1 MKIPLP
7 TALPLWLLPVLIGF
21 FSLNLGGYLLFDH
34 DEGAF
39 SEATRGMF
47 ERGDFITT
55 WLNDRVRFDK
65 PILIYWLQ
73 AISISLFGTEVW
85 AFRLPSVL
93 AGIGWSLSV
102 FAFARRYI
110 SRDTGIAAAIICA
123 SALGINMIS
132 HVATAD
138 ALLNLILTAT
148 LLLMYHHSQLSL
160 VQPESPGTRQVLY
173 GIYALMALGVLT
185 KGPVAVAIPLV
196 VSVIFYLWSGQRTAL
211 LKALFFVPGWLLFLV
226 IAAPWYI
233 AEYLAQG
240 QAFIDGFFFKHNVN
254 RFNNA
259 MEGHDGGLLFYPLV
273 LPFVLAP
280 FGPLLLRMLP
290 SITSVTREPLN
301 RFLWIWFL
309 FVLILF
315 SLASTKLPHYIL
327 YGCTPLVLLMAR
339 YRFHLRRRW
348 LVAILPLL
356 FFALMAAFPL
366 LIPSIKAG
374 LTNPIEIET
383 AERAALYVNQ
393 DFAIIAAVFG
403 LLSLLAIL
411 WKRLPIW
418 HGLLVTG
425 ALQTLFVWYVF
436 APAFSEAQQRPIHD
450 AAMFVRQL
458 GLDVVTQSIDTPSF
472 NVYLDRVTPR
482 RSLEPGEIGFGRI
495 DRVQKIDDYQ
505 LLFQSGPIVII
516 RRPDN
521 TAGEAAEPISTHDP
535 AAATQQ
541 TPPPATETLDD

>member
-7 TALPLWLLPVLIGF
+7 AGMPLWLLPLLIGL
-21 FSLNLGGYLLFDH
+21 FSLNLSGYLLFDH

-73 AISISLFGTEVW
+73 GVSIALFGTEVW

-102 FAFARRYI
+102 FAFARHYI
-110 SRDTGIAAAIICA
+110 SRDTGVAAAMICA
-123 SALGINMIS
+123 SALGINMIA

-160 VQPESPGTRQVLY
+160 LPDTAVASRRVLY
-173 GIYALMALGVLT
+173 AIYTLMALGVLT
-185 KGPVAVAIPLV
+185 KGPVAVAIPLI
-196 VSVIFYLWSGQRTAL
+196 VSVIFYLWSGQREAL
-211 LKALFFVPGWLLFLV
+211 LKALFFIPGWLLFLL
-226 IAAPWYI
+226 IAAPWYM

-254 RFNNA
+254 RFNNT

-290 SITSVTREPLN
+290 SIKTVSREPLN

-309 FVLILF
+309 FVLVLF

-348 LVAILPLL
+348 LAAVLPLL
-356 FFALMAAFPL
+356 FFALMVAFPL
-366 LIPSIKAG
+366 LIPTIKAG

-383 AERAALYVNQ
+383 AERAAQYVNQ
-393 DFAIIAAVFG
+393 DFAMIAAVFG

-411 WKRLPIW
+411 WKRLAIW
-418 HGLLVTG
+418 HGLFLTG
-425 ALQTLFVWYVF
+425 VLQTLFVWYVF

-450 AAMFVRQL
+450 AAQFVRQL
-458 GLDVVTQSIDTPSF
+458 GVDVVTQSIDTPSF

-482 RSLEPGEIGFGRI
+482 RALEPGEIGFGRV
-495 DRVQKIDDYQ
+495 DRIPDLDRYQ

-516 RRPDN
+516 RRPDHN
-521 TAGEAAEPISTHDP
+521 TPSSH
-535 AAATQQ
+535 
-541 TPPPATETLDD
+541 TETSPTTDENND